1 MKRHLSFLPDT
12 SYEGRDEV
20 AMDVDRFINEGIAG
34 GSVFRYGQRTNIEE
48 ARDLESEAQSA
59 D

>member
-1 MKRHLSFLPDT
+1 MKRHLSFLSDT
-12 SYEGRDEV
+12 SYERRDEA
-20 AMDVDRFINEGIAG
+20 AMDVDRFINEGMAG

-48 ARDLESEAQSA
+48 ARDLESEAPPA